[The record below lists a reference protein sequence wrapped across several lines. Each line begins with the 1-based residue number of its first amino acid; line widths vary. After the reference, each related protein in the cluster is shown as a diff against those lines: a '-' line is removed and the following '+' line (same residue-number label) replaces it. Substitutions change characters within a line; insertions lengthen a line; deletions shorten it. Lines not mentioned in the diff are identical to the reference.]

1 MIYILVKLY
10 FYISK
15 NIILYILFYILY
27 KITLLINF
35 NKFIIIII
43 INKLVINKNIKLIL
57 FKFII
62 KNG

>member
-15 NIILYILFYILY
+15 IIILYILFYILY

>member
-43 INKLVINKNIKLIL
+43 INKLVINKNIK
-57 FKFII
+57 
-62 KNG
+62 